1 MHQIGWPKYSPSTK
15 HVLKISTF
23 ADQNLQ
29 YDNAIFTAI
38 FHEHKE
44 ENCAFW
50 NQLLPALKQLSD
62 IDTTISAIARTCHH
76 LFELSQ

>member
-50 NQLLPALKQLSD
+50 NQLLPALKQSSD
-62 IDTTISAIARTCHH
+62 IECR
-76 LFELSQ
+76 QRYK